1 MTTILTVV
9 GVDISLAALQISLFR
24 MLNARIGGVEQ
35 RIGGVEQR
43 IGGVEQRIG
52 GVEREVSNLRER
64 MAKLEGAVDGF
75 MAGQRVADPATCGFT
90 LPGQPWRWSSS
101 TRASSSAAVVLSM
114 IQSPTCARRSG
125 STASASKGASRRA
138 VAASNFRAA

>member
-9 GVDISLAALQISLFR
+9 GVGVSLAALQVSLFR
-24 MLNARIGGVEQ
+24 MLNA

-64 MAKLEGAVDGF
+64 MAKLEGAVEGF
-75 MAGQRVADPATCGFT
+75 MAGQRVTAGPAG
-90 LPGQPWRWSSS
+90 
-101 TRASSSAAVVLSM
+101 
-114 IQSPTCARRSG
+114 
-125 STASASKGASRRA
+125 
-138 VAASNFRAA
+138 

>member
-1 MTTILTVV
+1 MGMAWILLYICFTCFATTLASPALTASERGAQTGIAWLRAAARARDHRRTRLGSDEEHMTTILTVV
-9 GVDISLAALQISLFR
+9 GVGVSLAALQVSLFR

-64 MAKLEGAVDGF
+64 MAKLEGAVEGF
-75 MAGQRVADPATCGFT
+75 MAGQRVTAGPAG
-90 LPGQPWRWSSS
+90 
-101 TRASSSAAVVLSM
+101 
-114 IQSPTCARRSG
+114 
-125 STASASKGASRRA
+125 
-138 VAASNFRAA
+138 

>member
-9 GVDISLAALQISLFR
+9 GVGISLAALQVSLFR

-43 IGGVEQRIG
+43 EVG
-52 GVEREVSNLRER
+52 GVEREVSKLRER

-75 MAGQRVADPATCGFT
+75 MAGQRVAGPAT
-90 LPGQPWRWSSS
+90 
-101 TRASSSAAVVLSM
+101 
-114 IQSPTCARRSG
+114 
-125 STASASKGASRRA
+125 
-138 VAASNFRAA
+138 